1 MSSDT
6 RRDLLLG
13 IDSMIT
19 KLLTAVRFERR
30 IYDNSFH
37 EVGSSPEIS
46 DVNSRERKTTSCK
59 ATQTVQTFP
68 VSSDICDPLINLRL
82 NKDSVSQ
89 HKCDVSKYASS
100 GFTSSGHRSCCSSI
114 AHRCEEDINNRFTI
128 ACPSHPSLSCSC
140 SFKLYQDKYCSTP
153 KCNNINLS
161 RTGYITTHSNHI
173 ISADVKDSRNERR
186 TSSTSGCS
194 TACSSCQRHTCG
206 LVTPKYPS
214 ELFPNKSDC
223 SCSCNMHVLSK
234 LS

>member
-19 KLLTAVRFERR
+19 KLLTAIRFERR
-30 IYDNSFH
+30 IYDNSVSFNI
-37 EVGSSPEIS
+37 GSSPEIS
-46 DVNSRERKTTSCK
+46 DVNSKEKRSPSTTFCK

-68 VSSDICDPLINLRL
+68 VSSDICDPPNNLRL
-82 NKDSVSQ
+82 NKDF
-89 HKCDVSKYASS
+89 VSKYASS
-100 GFTSSGHRSCCSSI
+100 GFTSSGHRSCGSSI
-114 AHRCEEDINNRFTI
+114 AHRYEEDINNHFTI
-128 ACPSHPSLSCSC
+128 VCPSHPSLSCSC
-140 SFKLYQDKYCSTP
+140 SCKLYHNKYCSTP
-153 KCNNINLS
+153 KCNNNDLS

-194 TACSSCQRHTCG
+194 TACSCQRHTCG
-206 LVTPKYPS
+206 FATPKYPS

-223 SCSCNMHVLSK
+223 SCSCHMHVLSK